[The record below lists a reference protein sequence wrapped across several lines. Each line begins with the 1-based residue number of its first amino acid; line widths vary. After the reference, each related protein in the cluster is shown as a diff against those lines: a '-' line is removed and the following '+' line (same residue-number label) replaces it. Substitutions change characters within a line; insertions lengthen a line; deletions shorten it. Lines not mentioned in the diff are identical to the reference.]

1 MLFKGVFLT
10 CGIIIILL
18 FSAVCQNNGKV
29 EVIGDSRIS
38 SLIEK
43 HKTACSREKIIGWRV
58 QIFFDSGNNSK
69 NKAYSKKGAFS
80 AKYPDIGS
88 YLSFQSP
95 NYKVR
100 VGDFRTRMDAEGFKK
115 MLLTDHPDS
124 FVVRD
129 EIKFPLYW

>member
-1 MLFKGVFLT
+1 MSVSVF
-10 CGIIIILL
+10 
-18 FSAVCQNNGKV
+18 SQSENNGKV
-29 EVIGDSRIS
+29 EINADSRINT
-38 SLIEK
+38 LIEK
-43 HKTACSREKIIGWRV
+43 HKSVSGKEKIIGWRV

-80 AKYPDIGS
+80 AKYPNVGS

-115 MLLTDHPDS
+115 MLLSDHPDS

-129 EIKFPLYW
+129 EIKFPLFW